1 MALIDPDE
9 SDVDGR
15 AIGARGRSL
24 VTGGGAVHNRRE
36 FVVGKPAASLS
47 EVSPEAA
54 RWKPGATQANPGK
67 SLSLGLSVLATVPR
81 RGIPRSSG
89 PMSFNIDSTGL
100 QSSFAGV

>member
-54 RWKPGATQANPGK
+54 RREPGATHLNPGD
-67 SLSLGLSVLATVPR
+67 SLNLVCPCWRKYRGEGYAVVWPAPTSIPLDFSR
-81 RGIPRSSG
+81 R
-89 PMSFNIDSTGL
+89 
-100 QSSFAGV
+100 

>member
-1 MALIDPDE
+1 MASIDPNENDA
-9 SDVDGR
+9 DGR
-15 AIGARGRSL
+15 TIGAWGLSL
-24 VTGGGAVHNRRE
+24 VTDGGAVHNRCE
-36 FVVGKPAASLS
+36 FVVDKTEASLS

-54 RWKPGATQANPGK
+54 RREPGATQANPGK